1 VFEFIRRNFR
11 WIAGGFILTYF
22 SSFGQT
28 YFISASVSEWRAMFG
43 LAHGE
48 FGRLYMLATRA
59 IALCIP
65 FFGRLIG
72 LVMLVSAPLWAK
84 DLSLEEVVVTAQKRE
99 QNAQT
104 VPVTVDTF
112 SQSDVENTGALI
124 LEDMQDYIPGF
135 KVGEDGHGGG
145 ITQSQLIVRGVEG
158 SNISTGGDPSVAA
171 FYDEVYL
178 PRAATTVAFSDMQR
192 IEVLK
197 GPQGTLFG
205 RNAAAG
211 VVNMIPNAPGEEGE
225 GMLTARIGNYG
236 LQRYEGM
243 GNISI
248 FDGVAIRLNALT
260 NQRDG
265 VIDNL
270 GPSQNDP
277 REQDNQS
284 ARLAVRWDA
293 SNFLTLQLAYDYD
306 QVDNGPKAVLG
317 VLNDKTNFPDPR
329 KRKLNTDVI
338 DGREKRDMDAWT
350 GKAMLYI
357 NERWS
362 GKLITSYRQFKTFN
376 LQDEDG
382 TGAHEVYVDT
392 NNLED
397 SDIFYN
403 ELQFNF
409 AGDFLD
415 LVYGLN
421 YSKEETYQRTD
432 LTFSTAAAASLASEQ
447 VGIPPTLINSLVGS
461 AYEGTFGTESMI
473 NEGEFENFGVYG
485 DADFAVNEQWN
496 LIAGLRYSK
505 DEKLFSWHAPHSDFV
520 LAQALGE
527 NLIFNT
533 ENNEPEYAAK
543 EWSKVTGRLV
553 ANYQI
558 SEKAM
563 TYLSYSTGYKS
574 GGFDSLN
581 PSSGKVPLEP
591 EEVVNIE
598 LGVKGDFF
606 DSYLRTQVALF
617 KMEIDGRQ
625 EAIES
630 QEPGSG
636 AAVPTVINTDEEFVG
651 TEITVDWLVNDEFRM
666 GLIYSYREQE
676 SRREA
681 HFDSQAVFQ
690 AAQQVS
696 TTSPQDY
703 TVTLDWS
710 PVLSFGSI
718 LFHIDYIFK
727 DNIDTDDEDHQDR
740 FYDVPGYGEDSQL
753 LNARVLFVPGSGRFE
768 FAVWAKNL
776 LDDDAVSRPDGL
788 TGDLLGTYHVG
799 VQDPTTYGFDAKLIF

>member
-1 VFEFIRRNFR
+1 MNKPVR
-11 WIAGGFILTYF
+11 F
-22 SSFGQT
+22 SS
-28 YFISASVSEWRAMFG
+28 VG
-43 LAHGE
+43 LLA
-48 FGRLYMLATRA
+48 MLA
-59 IALCIP
+59 
-65 FFGRLIG
+65 
-72 LVMLVSAPLWAK
+72 SAPIAAK

-135 KVGEDGHGGG
+135 KVGENGHGGG

-158 SNISTGGDPSVAA
+158 SNISTGGDPSVAS

-211 VVNMIPNAPGEEGE
+211 VVNMIPNAPGEETE
-225 GMLTARIGNYG
+225 AMLTARVGNYG

-243 GNISI
+243 ANVSVL
-248 FDGVAIRLNALT
+248 DGVAIRLNALT
-260 NQRDG
+260 NQRDA
-265 VIDNL
+265 VIENF
-270 GPSQNDP
+270 GPSKSDP

-293 SNFLTLQLAYDYD
+293 VDFLALQLAYDYD
-306 QVDNGPKAVLG
+306 KVDNGPKAVLG
-317 VLNDKTNFPDPR
+317 VLNDNTNFPDPR
-329 KRKLNTDVI
+329 ERKLNTDVLE
-338 DGREKRDMDAWT
+338 GREKRDMDAFT
-350 GKAMLYI
+350 AKAIFDI
-357 NERWS
+357 NAQWS
-362 GKLITSYRQFKTFN
+362 GKLISSYRQFETFN

-382 TGAHEVYVDT
+382 TGEHEVYVDT
-392 NNLED
+392 NNIED

-409 AGDFLD
+409 AGDFVD
-415 LVYGLN
+415 LVFGLN
-421 YSKEETYQRTD
+421 YSKEETFQQTD

-447 VGIPPTLINSLVGS
+447 VGIPPTLINSLVGP
-461 AYEGTFGTESMI
+461 AYAGTFGSESMI
-473 NEGEFENFGVYG
+473 NRGDFKNYGVYG
-485 DADFAVNEQWN
+485 DADFTINDQWN

-505 DEKLFSWHAPHSDFV
+505 DEKSFSWHAPHSDFV
-520 LAQALGE
+520 LAQLLGE

-533 ENNEPEYAAK
+533 ENNEPEYAAD

-591 EEVVNIE
+591 EEVENIE

-606 DSYLRTQVALF
+606 DSHLRTQVALF
-617 KMEIDGRQ
+617 MMTIDDRQ
-625 EAIES
+625 ESIES

-651 TEITVDWLVNDEFRM
+651 TEITIDWLVNDEFRM
-666 GLIYSYREQE
+666 GLIYSYREQD

-690 AAQQVS
+690 EAEQVN
-696 TTSPQDY
+696 TTAPQDY
-703 TVTLDWS
+703 TITLDWS

-718 LFHIDYIFK
+718 LFHMDYIYK
-727 DNIDTDDEDHQDR
+727 ENIDPKDEDHQDR
-740 FYDVPGYGEDSQL
+740 FYEVPGYGEDSRL
-753 LNARVLFVPGSGRFE
+753 LNARVLFVPGNGRFE

-776 LDDDAVSRPDGL
+776 LDDDSVSRPGGL

-799 VQDPTTYGFDAKLIF
+799 VQDPTTYGIDAKVIF

>member
-1 VFEFIRRNFR
+1 MTTFPRNALFTA
-11 WIAGGFILTYF
+11 IVAASLT
-22 SSFGQT
+22 
-28 YFISASVSEWRAMFG
+28 
-43 LAHGE
+43 
-48 FGRLYMLATRA
+48 
-59 IALCIP
+59 
-65 FFGRLIG
+65 
-72 LVMLVSAPLWAK
+72 APAVAK

-112 SQSDVENTGALI
+112 SQTDMENTGALI

-135 KVGEDGHGGG
+135 RVGEDVHGGG
-145 ITQSQLIVRGVEG
+145 ITQSELIVRGVEG
-158 SNISTGGDPSVAA
+158 SNISTGGDPSVAT

-211 VVNMIPNAPGEEGE
+211 VVNMIPNAPGEETE
-225 GMLTARIGNYG
+225 GMLSARIGNYG

-243 GNISI
+243 ANFSVM
-248 FDGVAIRLNALT
+248 DGIAIRVNVLS

-265 VIDNL
+265 VVENF
-270 GPSQNDP
+270 GPSPNDP
-277 REQDNQS
+277 REQDNQA
-284 ARLAVRWDA
+284 ARLALRWDA
-293 SNFLTLQLAYDYD
+293 SDTLTLQLAYDYD

-317 VLNDKTNFPDPR
+317 VLNDRTNFPDPR
-329 KRKLNTDVI
+329 DRKLNTDVI

-350 GKAMLYI
+350 LKAFVDI
-357 NERWS
+357 DERWS
-362 GKLITSYRQFKTFN
+362 AKFITSYRQFETFN

-382 TGAHEVYVDT
+382 TADHEVYVDT

-403 ELQFNF
+403 DLQFNF
-409 AGDFLD
+409 AGEFLD
-415 LVYGLN
+415 LVLGLN
-421 YSKEETYQRTD
+421 YSEEETFQQTD
-432 LTFSTAAAASLASEQ
+432 LRFSTAAAVSLASEQ
-447 VGIPPTLINSLVGS
+447 VGLPPTLINDLLGP
-461 AYEGTFGTESMI
+461 AWEGTFGQESMI
-473 NEGEFENFGVYG
+473 NTGEFENFGVYA
-485 DADFAVNEQWN
+485 DADFTINDRWN
-496 LIAGLRYSK
+496 VIAGLRYSK
-505 DEKLFSWHAPHSDFV
+505 DEKAFSWHAPHSDFV
-520 LAQALGE
+520 LAQLLGE

-533 ENNEPEYAAK
+533 ENNEPEFAAS

-558 SEKAM
+558 TEQAM

-581 PSSGKVPLEP
+581 PGSGQAPLEP
-591 EEVVNIE
+591 EEVTNIE

-606 DSYLRTQVALF
+606 NSHLRTQIALF
-617 KMEIDGRQ
+617 KMEIEDRQ
-625 EAIES
+625 ESIES
-630 QEPGSG
+630 QQPGSG
-636 AAVPTVINTDEEFVG
+636 AAVPTVINTDEEFIG

-666 GLIYSYREQE
+666 GLIYSYREQD

-690 AAQQVS
+690 QAEQLN
-696 TTSPQDY
+696 TTAPQDY
-703 TVTLDWS
+703 TITLDWS

-718 LFHIDYIFK
+718 LFHLDYIFK
-727 DNIDTDDEDHQDR
+727 ENIDPDDEDHQDR
-740 FYDVPGYGEDSQL
+740 FFQVPGYGDDSQL
-753 LNARVLFVPGSGRFE
+753 LNARILFVPGNGRME
-768 FAVWAKNL
+768 FAIWGKNL
-776 LDDDAVSRPDGL
+776 LDDDTISRPGGL

-799 VQDPTTYGFDAKLIF
+799 VQDPTTYGIDAKLIF